1 MIVKNRFFSY
11 MQLWKSIFHNRKC
24 YSLFHYLACGTV
36 GILLDDN
43 VALGRSRYLLT
54 IKVVG
59 GYGSFSAIIYVAD
72 GVGIL

>member
-11 MQLWKSIFHNRKC
+11 VQLWKSIFHNRKC

-43 VALGRSRYLLT
+43 VALGRS
-54 IKVVG
+54 
-59 GYGSFSAIIYVAD
+59 
-72 GVGIL
+72 